1 MKKKVIILKN
11 IRKNFGT
18 LKVLENITCEFREKT
33 FYAILGE
40 SGTGKTTLIN
50 ILGLLDTS
58 YNGTYLLNNI
68 NVLDSHNKSLT
79 LNKSAKIG
87 FVFQDY
93 QLLQNMTALEN
104 VMIPM
109 LLNNEIKRKNRR
121 DLAIRLLKKVGLED
135 RKDHYPK
142 ELSGGEQ
149 QRVAIA
155 RALANNPEII
165 LADEPTGN
173 LDKKNETAIFEL
185 LKNISQDGKCV
196 IIVSHSLNITN
207 YADYIYKL
215 QNGKIFGKKNENSWL
230 YYS

>member
-33 FYAILGE
+33 FYAILG
-40 SGTGKTTLIN
+40 
-50 ILGLLDTS
+50 DTS

-215 QNGKIFGKKNENSWL
+215 QNGKIFGEKNENS
-230 YYS
+230 

>member
-11 IRKNFGT
+11 IRKNFGK

-215 QNGKIFGKKNENSWL
+215 QNGKIFGEKNENS
-230 YYS
+230 

>member
-149 QRVAIA
+149 QRAAIA

-215 QNGKIFGKKNENSWL
+215 QNGKIFGEKNENS
-230 YYS
+230 

>member
-215 QNGKIFGKKNENSWL
+215 QNGKIFGEKNENSWL

>member
-79 LNKSAKIG
+79 LNKSTKIG

-104 VMIPM
+104 VMITR

-215 QNGKIFGKKNENSWL
+215 QNGKIFGEKNENS
-230 YYS
+230 

>member
-40 SGTGKTTLIN
+40 SGTGKTILIN

-215 QNGKIFGKKNENSWL
+215 QNGKIFGEKNENSWL

>member
-79 LNKSAKIG
+79 LNKSTKIG

-142 ELSGGEQ
+142 ELSGGEH

-155 RALANNPEII
+155 RARANKPELI

-215 QNGKIFGKKNENSWL
+215 QNGKIFGEKNENS
-230 YYS
+230 

>member
-18 LKVLENITCEFREKT
+18 LKVLENITCEFRETT

-79 LNKSAKIG
+79 LNKSTKIG

-215 QNGKIFGKKNENSWL
+215 QNGKIFGEKNENS
-230 YYS
+230 

>member
-79 LNKSAKIG
+79 LNKSTKIG

-215 QNGKIFGKKNENSWL
+215 QNGKIFGEKNENS
-230 YYS
+230 

>member
-79 LNKSAKIG
+79 LNKSTKIG

-149 QRVAIA
+149 QRAAIA

-215 QNGKIFGKKNENSWL
+215 QNGKIFGEKNENSWL

>member
-155 RALANNPEII
+155 WALANNPEII

-215 QNGKIFGKKNENSWL
+215 QNGKIFGEKNENSWL

>member
-215 QNGKIFGKKNENSWL
+215 QNGKIFGEKNENSWL
-230 YYS
+230 YYF

>member
-173 LDKKNETAIFEL
+173 LDNKNETAIFEL

-215 QNGKIFGKKNENSWL
+215 QNGKIFGEKNENSWL

>member
-215 QNGKIFGKKNENSWL
+215 QNGKIFGEKNENS
-230 YYS
+230 

>member
-18 LKVLENITCEFREKT
+18 LKVLENITCEFRETT

-79 LNKSAKIG
+79 LNKSTKIG

-215 QNGKIFGKKNENSWL
+215 QNGKIFGEKNENSWL

>member
-149 QRVAIA
+149 QRAAIA

-215 QNGKIFGKKNENSWL
+215 QNGKIFGEKNENSWL

>member
-79 LNKSAKIG
+79 LNKSTKIG
-87 FVFQDY
+87 IVFQDY

-104 VMIPM
+104 VMITR

-215 QNGKIFGKKNENSWL
+215 QNGKIFGEKNENS
-230 YYS
+230 

>member
-215 QNGKIFGKKNENSWL
+215 QNGKIFGEKNPNS
-230 YYS
+230 

>member
-40 SGTGKTTLIN
+40 SGAGKTTLIN

-215 QNGKIFGKKNENSWL
+215 QNGKIFGEKNENSWL

>member
-196 IIVSHSLNITN
+196 IIVSHSLNVTN

-215 QNGKIFGKKNENSWL
+215 QNGKIFGEKNENSWL

>member
-79 LNKSAKIG
+79 LNKSTKIG

-215 QNGKIFGKKNENSWL
+215 QNGKIFGEKNENSWL

>member
-215 QNGKIFGKKNENSWL
+215 QNGKIFFW
-230 YYS
+230 

>member
-1 MKKKVIILKN
+1 M
-11 IRKNFGT
+11 
-18 LKVLENITCEFREKT
+18 
-33 FYAILGE
+33 
-40 SGTGKTTLIN
+40 
-50 ILGLLDTS
+50 
-58 YNGTYLLNNI
+58 LNNI

-215 QNGKIFGKKNENSWL
+215 QNGKIFGEKNENS
-230 YYS
+230 

>member
-79 LNKSAKIG
+79 LNKPAKIG

-215 QNGKIFGKKNENSWL
+215 QNGKIFGEKNENS
-230 YYS
+230 

>member
-11 IRKNFGT
+11 IRKNFAT

-215 QNGKIFGKKNENSWL
+215 QNGKIFGEKNENSWL

>member
-79 LNKSAKIG
+79 LNKSTKIG

-173 LDKKNETAIFEL
+173 LDKKNETVIFEL

-215 QNGKIFGKKNENSWL
+215 QNGKIFGEKNENS
-230 YYS
+230 

>member
-135 RKDHYPK
+135 RKGH
-142 ELSGGEQ
+142 LQ
-149 QRVAIA
+149 
-155 RALANNPEII
+155 II
-165 LADEPTGN
+165 R
-173 LDKKNETAIFEL
+173 K
-185 LKNISQDGKCV
+185 
-196 IIVSHSLNITN
+196 
-207 YADYIYKL
+207 
-215 QNGKIFGKKNENSWL
+215 
-230 YYS
+230 

>member
-155 RALANNPEII
+155 RALANNPKII

-215 QNGKIFGKKNENSWL
+215 QNGKIFGEKNENS
-230 YYS
+230 

>member
-104 VMIPM
+104 VMLPM
-109 LLNNEIKRKNRR
+109 LLNNER
-121 DLAIRLLKKVGLED
+121 
-135 RKDHYPK
+135 
-142 ELSGGEQ
+142 
-149 QRVAIA
+149 
-155 RALANNPEII
+155 
-165 LADEPTGN
+165 
-173 LDKKNETAIFEL
+173 
-185 LKNISQDGKCV
+185 
-196 IIVSHSLNITN
+196 
-207 YADYIYKL
+207 
-215 QNGKIFGKKNENSWL
+215 
-230 YYS
+230 